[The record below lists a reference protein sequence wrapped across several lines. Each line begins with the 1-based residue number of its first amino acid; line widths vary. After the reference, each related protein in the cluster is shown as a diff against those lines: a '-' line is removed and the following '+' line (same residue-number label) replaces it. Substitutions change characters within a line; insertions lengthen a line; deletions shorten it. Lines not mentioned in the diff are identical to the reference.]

1 MMANE
6 ALIKVEGIAK
16 KYCRDFKRSMW
27 YGLLDISDEF
37 LCRDTNDQLREKEF
51 WAVREVSFELRR
63 GECMGLIGRNGSG
76 KSSVLKMLNGLVKP
90 NKGRI
95 EMRGRVGAMIQLGAG
110 FNPLLSGRENIYVNG
125 AILGFTK
132 REIDR
137 KFDEIVAFAEMEDY
151 LDMPVY
157 NYSSGMF
164 VKLGFSVSAHL
175 EPDILLIDEVLS
187 VGDIGFRQ
195 KCINK
200 MEGLLES
207 CAIVFVSHS
216 VPQITRICNKLLVL
230 DKGVGIDY
238 AYGVREGL
246 ERYAHAF
253 TFEKKVYQT
262 GTKAKLTQVGLRDTE
277 DGILQAA
284 KYSYGSDV
292 NIWIEFEIW
301 ETLQSPTIQ
310 LNFMDRENRKIAA
323 AQYAFD
329 EQFAKTL
336 GKKQVQALV
345 PVDAFRP
352 GTYAVN
358 IVLSEQGN
366 KPVQILFKGNAMIEF
381 SIVGEEGEG
390 FDLVQNKT
398 QWSCS

>member
-1 MMANE
+1 MMVNE

-262 GTKAKLTQVGLRDTE
+262 GTKARLIRVGLRDTE
-277 DGILQAA
+277 DAIPQVA

-301 ETLQSPTIQ
+301 ETLQSPMIQ

-390 FDLVQNKT
+390 LDLVQNKT